1 MSHTRNIYFSDET
14 WKVLESLDIYDNNG
28 KLLSRSNK
36 IAHCIKD
43 KMKDTRTADAEH
55 FERVRKFI
63 NKALFQLEGLEFIQ
77 TDKQSENRIKNCIKI
92 LKDIKII
99 SY

>member
-14 WKVLESLDIYDNNG
+14 WKVLESLDIYDDKG

-55 FERVRKFI
+55 FERVRKYI
-63 NKALFQLEGLEFIQ
+63 NKALFQLDGLEFIQ
-77 TDKQSENRIKNCIKI
+77 HDQQTAKRIRRAIKI
-92 LKDIKII
+92 LNDIKII

>member
-1 MSHTRNIYFSDET
+1 MSHTRNVYFSDET
-14 WKVLESLDIYDNNG
+14 WKILESLDIYDNDG

-92 LKDIKII
+92 LHNW
-99 SY
+99 

>member
-1 MSHTRNIYFSDET
+1 MSHTRNVYFSDET
-14 WKVLESLDIYDNNG
+14 WKILESLDIYDNDG

-92 LKDIKII
+92 LNNIKII

>member
-1 MSHTRNIYFSDET
+1 MSHTRNVYFSDET
-14 WKVLESLDIYDNNG
+14 WKILESLDIYDDKG

-55 FERVRKFI
+55 FERVRKYI
-63 NKALFQLEGLEFIQ
+63 NKALFQLDGLEFIQ
-77 TDKQSENRIKNCIKI
+77 HDPQTAKRVRRAIKI
-92 LKDIKII
+92 LNDIKII

>member
-1 MSHTRNIYFSDET
+1 MSHTRNVYFSDET
-14 WKVLESLDIYDNNG
+14 WKVLESLDIYDDNG

-63 NKALFQLEGLEFIQ
+63 NN
-77 TDKQSENRIKNCIKI
+77 SWV
-92 LKDIKII
+92 DISK
-99 SY
+99 